1 MSIQLVMPS
10 HHLILCRRL
19 LLLPSDFP
27 SIGVFL
33 VSQLFSSGSQ
43 RLGASASALPLAGEA
58 KQEVESQCAG
68 PGRAYGAAAAVSSEI
83 QEQDSPMCK
92 VASDRPSLSD
102 HHPGLI
108 LRLWPERP
116 VSSVGNLA
124 GLRDCLPPVRGPL
137 EMRAE
142 QASARCSRNPGAGL
156 QTLAVGAGTH
166 TEAGGR
172 GGRACI
178 PATSRA
184 QSSSPGSP
192 PAGCEP
198 RQCPSSPS
206 LPRDALQGAPSGA
219 RPGPRP
225 PPAAWV
231 SLLSGGII
239 AASCSGSGT
248 EKITPRA
255 TVFSN

>member
-1 MSIQLVMPS
+1 MPS

-124 GLRDCLPPVRGPL
+124 GLRDCLTPVRGPL

-142 QASARCSRNPGAGL
+142 HQRIDAFELWCWRRLLRVPWTARRSN
-156 QTLAVGAGTH
+156 QSNLALGVLWK
-166 TEAGGR
+166 E
-172 GGRACI
+172 
-178 PATSRA
+178 
-184 QSSSPGSP
+184 
-192 PAGCEP
+192 
-198 RQCPSSPS
+198 
-206 LPRDALQGAPSGA
+206 
-219 RPGPRP
+219 
-225 PPAAWV
+225 
-231 SLLSGGII
+231 
-239 AASCSGSGT
+239 
-248 EKITPRA
+248 
-255 TVFSN
+255 